1 MAWDWNWMSFENPIK
16 KNRVNA
22 ASLGAEDKL
31 GWINWGWKNRF
42 K

>member
-22 ASLGAEDKL
+22 SLGAEDKL
-31 GWINWGWKNRF
+31 GWIDWGWKNRF